1 VERTHTAT
9 WGDPAISIDAAR
21 SLSGIEW
28 LRAMMRGDL
37 PGPPLASLIGM
48 TLLEIEEGAVVV
60 TLTPAEY
67 HYNPLGVLHGGI
79 AATLFD
85 SSLGCA
91 VQTLLPAGMLA
102 PTLQLQVNYIRPVIV
117 RTGQIYCSGRVVHP
131 GRQTATAEGRMTDTG
146 GTLLA
151 HATGT
156 FVIKTLEGSKR

>member
-1 VERTHTAT
+1 MDRTHTAT
-9 WGDPAISIDAAR
+9 WGDPAISMRAAM

-28 LRAMMRGDL
+28 LRAMMRGEI
-37 PGPPLASLIGM
+37 PGPPLAYLIGM
-48 TLLEIEEGAVVV
+48 KLLEIEEGSVIV

-67 HYNPLGVLHGGI
+67 HYNPMGVLHGGI

-91 VQTLLPAGMLA
+91 VQTLLPAGKLA
-102 PTLQLQVNYIRPVIV
+102 PTLQLQVNYIRPVTV
-117 RTGQIYCSGRVVHP
+117 KTGQIYCSGRVLYP
-131 GRQTATAEGRMTDTG
+131 GKQTATAEGRMTDQS

-156 FVIKTLEGSKR
+156 FVIKSLEGSKR

>member
-1 VERTHTAT
+1 MDRTHTAT
-9 WGDPAISIDAAR
+9 WGDPAISMRAAQ
-21 SLSGIEW
+21 SLTGIEW
-28 LRAMMRGDL
+28 LRAMMRGEV
-37 PGPPLASLIGM
+37 PGPPLAYLIGM
-48 TLLEIEEGAVVV
+48 KLTKIDEGSVIVSLV
-60 TLTPAEY
+60 PAEY

-102 PTLQLQVNYIRPVIV
+102 PTLQLQVNYIRPVTV
-117 RTGQIYCSGRVVHP
+117 KTGQIYCSGQVVHP
-131 GRQTATAEGRMTDTG
+131 GKQTATAEGRMTDAN

-156 FVIKTLEGSKR
+156 FVIKSLEGSKR